1 MTKATQDRRV
11 QKSVRI
17 VLSILLLGS
26 KSAHFPE
33 KRLRY
38 T

>member
-1 MTKATQDRRV
+1 MTKAVQDRRV

-33 KRLRY
+33 KI
-38 T
+38 

>member
-1 MTKATQDRRV
+1 MTKNAQDRPV

-26 KSAHFPE
+26 KSAHFP
-33 KRLRY
+33 KKV
-38 T
+38 